1 MPKPT
6 PTIPVVDDELSVRR
20 APDRFSSVVGSA
32 SNRRITRTTG
42 PGTVATPRPQL
53 VTVPRW
59 PPRLAIVVFGVVVLG
74 GLILGWDVG
83 RQARRACQSIA
94 REQRATGELLYDV
107 SACLAARL
115 LSGGA

>member
-20 APDRFSSVVGSA
+20 APYRFFSVVGSA
-32 SNRRITRTTG
+32 SNRRITRTPG
-42 PGTVATPRPQL
+42 PGTVATPRSQL
-53 VTVPRW
+53 VAVPRW
-59 PPRLAIVVFGVVVLG
+59 PPRLAVVVFGVVVLG

-83 RQARRACQSIA
+83 RQARRACRSIA
-94 REQRATGELLYDV
+94 REQQATGDLRYDV
-107 SACLAARL
+107 TACLAARL